1 MPRHTMA
8 KQAREFI
15 RHPTDIPIEVSLSS
29 DQGSIQPRLS
39 NISEGGL
46 AFIQDR
52 RFSPGAIL
60 QVRIPFI
67 EPQLKVNAQVVWCEQ
82 HGSQF
87 EIGVRF
93 LEWSD
98 AYKVRMVEQVCH
110 IEQYK
115 RHVERT
121 EGRRLSGEEAAS
133 EWIEKFASEFPSI
146 H

>member
-29 DQGSIQPRLS
+29 DQGSVQPRLS

-46 AFIQDR
+46 AFIQNQ
-52 RFSPGAIL
+52 RFPPGVIL

-67 EPQLKVNAQVVWCEQ
+67 EPPLTVNAQVVWCHDHE
-82 HGSQF
+82 SQY

-121 EGRRLSGEEAAS
+121 EGRRLTGEEAAS